1 MWAPQGTPD
10 RNTGLFDKV
19 VVESTGA
26 LTLRDPF
33 LRTLAVRNVR
43 TDDAMHSDRSAALRY
58 TARIHNAAPVPL
70 VAVLRLEL
78 SYDETSLP
86 VFSRTERVTVPG
98 TGQTKVNFSFNISAG
113 DLRLWWPHT
122 HGHPHLY
129 TALTTLWAE
138 RALSSAAPPSHTHSM
153 RVGIRTVGSYLDDTV
168 HGRVFTVNGRRV
180 FLQGGNWIASD
191 QLLRYTGDDERYEVS
206 GVWS

>member
-1 MWAPQGTPD
+1 VA
-10 RNTGLFDKV
+10 
-19 VVESTGA
+19 VESTGA
-26 LTLRDPF
+26 LTVRDPF
-33 LRTLAVRNVR
+33 LRTLAVRNV
-43 TDDAMHSDRSAALRY
+43 MHTNRSAALRY
-58 TARIHNAAPVPL
+58 TARVQNAAPVAL
-70 VAVLRLEL
+70 VAILRLEL
-78 SYDETSLP
+78 RYDETSSV

-98 TGQTKVNFSFNISAG
+98 TGQTTVNFSFNISAG

-138 RALSSAAPPSHTHSM
+138 RAASSAAAPSHTHRM

-191 QLLRYTGDDERYEVS
+191 QLLRFTGDDLRYEVS
-206 GVWS
+206 GGWI